1 MVFADFDYDDFPI
14 VTINFYEKPC
24 DKEEFKEYIQ
34 EFTALLS
41 CASKNDS
48 KCCIVFDCSDLQ
60 EKIPLSYAKV
70 KAEFLQKN
78 KELLESGLSAS
89 CVIGPKWIG
98 TILDIIFTIHPPT
111 RPYKFS
117 NDIDIGKEF
126 IENYKTIP
134 LETIDK
140 DMIIDYLDVQ

>member
-1 MVFADFDYDDFPI
+1 MAYRIYQYLYLI
-14 VTINFYEKPC
+14 VLIHWQILWETR
-24 DKEEFKEYIQ
+24 
-34 EFTALLS
+34 
-41 CASKNDS
+41 
-48 KCCIVFDCSDLQ
+48 
-60 EKIPLSYAKV
+60 
-70 KAEFLQKN
+70 
-78 KELLESGLSAS
+78 
-89 CVIGPKWIG
+89 